1 MFYQLCLINPIQ
13 AGVFSW
19 LGGLLTDK
27 TLAALG
33 AILMIYIGILVKKY
47 LLPLLA
53 VQHNREV
60 AEYILVIAD
69 DVTDYFRL
77 KFPSAHW
84 SVWLDRAVDRIIEIT
99 GVGRETADRVARAA
113 VARKNDAVSQSKA
126 NQIAAPT
133 NP

>member
-1 MFYQLCLINPIQ
+1 MFYQICLINPIQ
-13 AGVFSW
+13 AGIFSW

-27 TLAALG
+27 SLAALG
-33 AILMIYIGILVKKY
+33 AILMIYIGVLVKKH
-47 LLPLLA
+47 LVPLLT
-53 VQHNREV
+53 VQRNREV

-113 VARKNDAVSQSKA
+113 VARKNDAMFQPKTS
-126 NQIAAPT
+126 QIAAST
-133 NP
+133 NQ

>member
-1 MFYQLCLINPIQ
+1 MFYQICLINPLQ

-19 LGGLLTDK
+19 LGGLLTEK
-27 TLAALG
+27 SLAALG
-33 AILMIYIGILVKKY
+33 AILMIYIGVLVKKH
-47 LLPLLA
+47 LVPLLL
-53 VQHNREV
+53 VQKNREV

-77 KFPSAHW
+77 KFPTAHW

-113 VARKNDAVSQSKA
+113 VARKAEAVTPAKSGQ
-126 NQIAAPT
+126 
-133 NP
+133 

>member
-1 MFYQLCLINPIQ
+1 MFYQICMVTLFQ
-13 AGVFSW
+13 AGTFSW
-19 LGGLLTDK
+19 LGSLLTEK
-27 TLAALG
+27 SLAALG
-33 AILMIYIGILVKKY
+33 AIIMLYLGILAKKY
-47 LLPLLA
+47 LVPLLK

-84 SVWLDRAVDRIIEIT
+84 SVWLDKAVDRIIEIT

-113 VARKNDAVSQSKA
+113 IARKNETAAQVKS
-126 NQIAAPT
+126 NQVASPAGQ
-133 NP
+133 

>member
-1 MFYQLCLINPIQ
+1 MFYQICLINPLQ

-19 LGGLLTDK
+19 LGGLLTEK
-27 TLAALG
+27 SLAALG
-33 AILMIYIGILVKKY
+33 AILMIYIGMLVKKH
-47 LLPLLA
+47 LVPLLL
-53 VQHNREV
+53 VQKNREV

-77 KFPSAHW
+77 KFPTAHW

-113 VARKNDAVSQSKA
+113 VARKAEAVTPAKSGQ
-126 NQIAAPT
+126 
-133 NP
+133 

>member
-1 MFYQLCLINPIQ
+1 MIYQLCLGLPMQ

-19 LGGLLTDK
+19 IGGLLTEK
-27 TLAALG
+27 SLAALG
-33 AILMIYIGILVKKY
+33 AIVMIYIGVLVKKH
-47 LLPLLA
+47 LVPLLTI
-53 VQHNREV
+53 QRNREV

-99 GVGRETADRVARAA
+99 GVGRDTADRVARAA
-113 VARKNDAVSQSKA
+113 VARKAE
-126 NQIAAPT
+126 AAPPVKT
-133 NP
+133 GQ